1 MIFLFITILFMSITI
16 HECAHGFVAYKLGD
30 PTPKDA
36 GRLTLNPLVHID
48 PFGTI
53 ILPILLFMLS
63 RGTFSFGY
71 AKPIPINYFHFK
83 NPKKDILW
91 VGAAGPAA
99 NFCLVLILTFL
110 IKLIPAWSQVLV
122 WAVFIN
128 LILGIFNLLP
138 IPPLD
143 GSRIVASLLPHR
155 LSYKYLKLE
164 NIGFIIII
172 LLIISGFFKNF
183 LLPLAAKILVLLG
196 IQGGL

>member
-1 MIFLFITILFMSITI
+1 
-16 HECAHGFVAYKLGD
+16 
-30 PTPKDA
+30 
-36 GRLTLNPLVHID
+36 
-48 PFGTI
+48 
-53 ILPILLFMLS
+53 
-63 RGTFSFGY
+63 
-71 AKPIPINYFHFK
+71 
-83 NPKKDILW
+83 
-91 VGAAGPAA
+91 
-99 NFCLVLILTFL
+99 LILTFL